1 MTELVR
7 FGLEEGGSV
16 SFEIDE
22 PPSMAHAGRGATI
35 VKDAGESF
43 ERALVEVR
51 NAASAALGQF
61 RAMAERPDEVEIKF
75 GVKVD
80 VQAGAII
87 AKTGLQ
93 GQFEVKLK
101 WIREKSSPSRAAPVQ
116 DLSGPP

>member
-16 SFEIDE
+16 SFEID
-22 PPSMAHAGRGATI
+22 PPPGMARAGRASTV
-35 VKDAGESF
+35 VKEAGESF

-75 GVKVD
+75 GIKVD
-80 VQAGAII
+80 VEAGAII

-101 WIREKSSPSRAAPVQ
+101 WVRDKDS
-116 DLSGPP
+116 